1 MAKKG
6 IELPVNVLV
15 IIVIAVMVL
24 IALAA
29 LVAMGVVTATPIQI
43 AAEKGGACARYSCGA
58 VTASQVDVNINLG
71 NSPEGTP
78 FPRTL
83 LGMCQYEKRCPTGTE
98 DEVKKYCGGCIS

>member
-29 LVAMGVVTATPIQI
+29 LVAMGVISALPIQI
-43 AAEKGGACARYSCGA
+43 AAAKGGACAQFSCGA
-58 VTASQVDVNINLG
+58 VAASNVDVNINLG

-83 LGMCQYEKRCPTGTE
+83 AGMCMYDKRCTAGT
-98 DEVKKYCGGCIS
+98 DTEVKAYCGGCIG